1 MPSTWQEQCELGKC
15 HWQQHASEIQG
26 KGALGKEYP
35 NYKWGVEGDTPSF
48 LYVMPHG
55 LNDPED
61 PHQAGWAGY
70 HERGLCP
77 DSLTTAWT
85 SWEEPVRSISIGYK
99 KRFYPDELNDFI
111 ARMQWADEGQGN
123 RNPQIII
130 NSDDH
135 RPSPIYIKAK
145 AGDTI
150 LLDASKSTDPDGDGL
165 TFLWWLQPEIG
176 KAKLQIATPTMPTT
190 TINLPQDAQ
199 GRYHLICEVHDNGPH
214 HLVAYRRVIIDI
226 IENN

>member
-1 MPSTWQEQCELGKC
+1 
-15 HWQQHASEIQG
+15 
-26 KGALGKEYP
+26 
-35 NYKWGVEGDTPSF
+35 
-48 LYVMPHG
+48 MPHG
-55 LNDPED
+55 LNNPED

-111 ARMQWADEGQGN
+111 ARMQWAAEGQGN
-123 RNPQIII
+123 RNPQVII

-135 RPSPIYIKAK
+135 RPSPVCIKAK

-150 LLDASKSTDPDGDGL
+150 QLDASESSDPDGDGL

-176 KAKLQIATPTMPTT
+176 KAKLVIATPTMPTT
-190 TINLPQDAQ
+190 TIQLPQDAQ
-199 GRYHLICEVHDNGPH
+199 GSYHLICEVHDNGPY
-214 HLVAYRRVIIDI
+214 HLVAYRRVIIDV
-226 IENN
+226 EE